1 MQTRHLSSWL
11 SGLAMAAALVGC
23 GGGDAGPTRA
33 TVAAADPAASIT
45 AAADALADD
54 AGTRRRALAA
64 ATAAAPAAMVVADPA
79 AAAEQLLDHAE
90 ATFPGYFPGH
100 PATASLPP
108 FAYRY
113 YAATGIY
120 LGVVLDGGTSYTPG
134 GVYVMGGDFGN
145 APRYVGQVTDFIVP
159 NGSGFRAALPT
170 DKAVVLQGAGTTLRV
185 DVSRQAGWGG
195 PVQLT
200 LAGLPAGASAAA
212 VSVPAGAAY
221 AEIPITAGAAAPH
234 SLPTTAE
241 LTVSALFG
249 ARTALAK
256 QAVTVTVR
264 GRPGVVDTSFGTP
277 GAVPAPAL
285 PGAVIT
291 QVASSEDYAWAVAVQ
306 PDGKVLTVGTTAIS
320 TGTVVAVTRHLRDG
334 GIDPSFGTG
343 GKVITQVGTR
353 GDSARA
359 AAVQPDGRIVVAG
372 WTDSTGI
379 DANFLVLRYRADG
392 TPDPT
397 FADGGRYV
405 HAFGTGTDRAHAV
418 AIQDDGR
425 IVVGGTTLKNT
436 STTGQDFA
444 LVRLMPNGALD
455 TSFGDGG
462 QVITPMQAQSAGD
475 VVYALAL
482 PVVAGEQRIVAVG
495 GEGNF
500 VAARYRASGALD
512 TTFGTGGKV
521 IGLFDA
527 NIGAAR
533 SVALLPGGRMVLAGG
548 ILNDFAA
555 AQLTESGQLDVT
567 FGQAGRVI
575 VPVSTT
581 NWDNATAVARQP
593 DGRLVLGGWAYSGN
607 SSSADFVAV
616 RLTAA
621 GALDAEFGTNGI
633 AIHPVAAG
641 TRSDSARG
649 LVLQHDDRVPAV
661 RAILGGEASSSNYDY
676 ALVRLWL

>member
-1 MQTRHLSSWL
+1 MQTRHLFSWL
-11 SGLAMAAALVGC
+11 GSLVLASALAGC
-23 GGGDAGPTRA
+23 GGGDAGPARA
-33 TVAAADPAASIT
+33 TAAANDPA
-45 AAADALADD
+45 AAADALAGD
-54 AGTRRRALAA
+54 AGSRRRALAV
-64 ATAAAPAAMVVADPA
+64 ATSAPAALVVADPA

-90 ATFPGYFPGH
+90 SSFPGYFPGH

-145 APRYVGQVTDFIVP
+145 APRYVGQVSDFVVP
-159 NGSGFRAALPT
+159 SGPGFRAALPG
-170 DKAVVLQGAGTTLRV
+170 DKAVVLQGAGTSLRV
-185 DVSRQAGWGG
+185 DVSRQSGWSG

-200 LAGLPAGASAAA
+200 LAGLPAGVSAAA

-221 AEIPITAGAAAPH
+221 ADIPITAAAGAPH

-241 LTVSALFG
+241 LTVSGLFG

-264 GRPGVVDTSFGTP
+264 GRPGVADTSFGTP

-291 QVASSEDYAWAVAVQ
+291 PVASSEDYAWAVAVQ
-306 PDGKVLTVGTTAIS
+306 PDGKVVTVGTTAIS
-320 TGTVVAVTRHLRDG
+320 SGTVVAVTRHLRDG
-334 GIDPSFGTG
+334 GIDAGFGTG

-359 AAVQPDGRIVVAG
+359 VAIQPDGRIVVAG
-372 WTDSTGI
+372 WTDSTGT
-379 DANFLVLRYRADG
+379 DSNFLVLRYRSDG
-392 TPDPT
+392 TLDPT
-397 FADGGRYV
+397 FGDNGRYV

-425 IVVGGTTLKNT
+425 IVVAGTTLINT

-444 LVRLMPNGALD
+444 LVRLTPAGRLD
-455 TSFGDGG
+455 TTFGQGG
-462 QVITPMQAQSAGD
+462 QVITPMQSQSAGD

-500 VAARYRASGALD
+500 VAARYTAAGALD
-512 TTFGTGGKV
+512 ASFGQGGKV

-555 AQLTESGQLDVT
+555 VQLTESGQLDAG
-567 FGQAGRVI
+567 FGQGGRATVA
-575 VPVSTT
+575 VSAT

-661 RAILGGEASSSNYDY
+661 RAILGGEASGSNYDY